1 MIGQTNRQTN
11 RDYIDNIDNN
21 NVKKDDKK
29 WIQNLLVFFSILS

>member
-21 NVKKDDKK
+21 KVKNDDK
-29 WIQNLLVFFSILS
+29 NEFSTLLLLS